1 MAVGIF
7 DSGLGGLTV
16 LDAVTRRLPDLP
28 LVYFGDNAHTPYG
41 VRDAEDI
48 YYLTTRGVQCLF
60 DQGCDLVILACNTAS
75 AAALRRM
82 QEGWVPKDKRV
93 LGVFVP
99 LIEAL
104 TERQWGDNS
113 PPREVAVKHVALFAT
128 PATVSSRAFQ
138 RELAFRA
145 IGVDVEAQPCGGLV
159 DAIEMGDMIL
169 AEAMV
174 RSHVEALLRRMPRP
188 EAAILGCTHYP
199 LVEEHFRT
207 ALGPD
212 VAVYSQPNLV
222 AESLADYLTRR
233 PEMAGAGAVTKFL
246 TTGDPQKVSN
256 KATQFLRRKIAFEQA
271 ELPDA

>member
-16 LDAVTRRLPDLP
+16 LDAVAKRLPDVP
-28 LVYFGDNAHTPYG
+28 FVYFGDNAHAPYG
-41 VRDAEDI
+41 VRDADDV
-48 YYLTTRGVQCLF
+48 YNLTTSAVERLWEA
-60 DQGCDLVILACNTAS
+60 GCDLVILACNTAS

-82 QEGWVPKDKRV
+82 QETWMPADKRV

-128 PATVSSRAFQ
+128 PATVASRAFQ

-159 DAIEMGDMIL
+159 DAIEEGDEIL
-169 AEAMV
+169 AEALV
-174 RSHVEALLRRMPRP
+174 RSHVEALLRRMPHP

-199 LVEEHFRT
+199 LMEKAFQE
-207 ALGPD
+207 ALGRE
-212 VAVYSQPNLV
+212 VAVYSQANLV
-222 AESLADYLTRR
+222 AESLADYLERHPDMPGEGTE
-233 PEMAGAGAVTKFL
+233 PVFL
-246 TTGDPQKVSN
+246 TTGDPRSVSN
-256 KATQFLRRKIAFEQA
+256 KATQFLRRKIEFQA
-271 ELPDA
+271 A

>member
-16 LDAVTRRLPDLP
+16 YDAVARPMPDVP
-28 LVYFGDNAHTPYG
+28 FVYFGDNANAPYG

-48 YYLTTRGVQCLF
+48 FQLTCAGVERLWQE
-60 DQGCDLVILACNTAS
+60 GCDLVVLACNTAS
-75 AAALRRM
+75 AVALKRM
-82 QEGWVPKDKRV
+82 QETWLPKDKRV

-128 PATVSSRAFQ
+128 PATVASRAFQ

-145 IGVDVEAQPCGGLV
+145 IGVDVEAQPCGGVV
-159 DAIEMGDMIL
+159 DAIEQGDEIL
-169 AEAMV
+169 AEALV
-174 RSHVEALLRRMPRP
+174 TSHVEALLRRMPRP
-188 EAAILGCTHYP
+188 EAAMLGCTHYP
-199 LVEEHFRT
+199 LMQSAFQA

-212 VAVYSQPNLV
+212 VKVYSQADLV
-222 AESLADYLTRR
+222 APSLKDYLERR
-233 PEMAGAGAVTKFL
+233 PEFLGTGTVSKFL
-246 TTGDPQKVSN
+246 TTGDPARVSS
-256 KATQFLRRKIAFEQA
+256 KATQFLRRKISFESA
-271 ELPDA
+271 